1 MWHLIYYRPSKE
13 ETMADEKF
21 DEKEAEKQ
29 EEKSWEEKYRNDP
42 VSAAVWACV
51 FIWAGLVLLAG
62 NLGVLDWL
70 SREPG
75 RPFSA
80 WTDTWG
86 LILLGAGVLV
96 LIGAGIRMAVPS
108 YRRSVSGDLIFG
120 AILIGIGIGNVFGFS
135 ITLPL
140 ILIVIGLSIML
151 RGWRRDKA

>member
-1 MWHLIYYRPSKE
+1 
-13 ETMADEKF
+13 MADEKF

-80 WTDTWG
+80 WSDTWG